1 MFDATRQYELTIR
14 PLGRNTADEYYHN
27 GSIWIEGREGNNYT
41 IDLTNRSHQRA
52 LFILSVDGLD
62 VLEGKP
68 AGLNSQ
74 GYIIPAGQ
82 TISVPGWKVNDQ
94 QAAEFYFS
102 RSRESYVNSI
112 GGTTTNTGV
121 IGVMIFSEYKQY
133 YEVYDMST
141 PGTRGISTNQI
152 PTSNIQNI
160 GDLNVSESSV
170 DNSWIANGISK
181 NQTLNAAIVQAAAAN
196 IPMNSASAEVNTS
209 GSIISQNYLSQEV
222 GTGFGKATDWQT
234 VSTQFR
240 RNNPT
245 QPDTIMAIY
254 YNTAR
259 NLEKMGIRLRRKRD
273 VQYKADPFP
282 AYSSTTTVG
291 CPTPYNWKP

>member
-1 MFDATRQYELTIR
+1 MFDATRQYEITIR
-14 PLGRNTADEYYHN
+14 PLGRNPADEYFHN
-27 GSIWIEGREGNNYT
+27 GAVWIEGREGNNYT
-41 IDLTNRSHQRA
+41 IELTNRSNVCS

-74 GYIIPAGQ
+74 GYVIPAGN
-82 TISVPGWKVNDQ
+82 TVSVPGWKVNDQ

-112 GGTTTNTGV
+112 GGSTANTGV
-121 IGVMIFSEYKQY
+121 IGAMVFSEYSLFTTTSLTNNNQRMY
-133 YEVYDMST
+133 T
-141 PGTRGISTNQI
+141 PVLSKN
-152 PTSNIQNI
+152 SW
-160 GDLNVSESSV
+160 VASSV
-170 DNSWIANGISK
+170 SAGTTI
-181 NQTLNAAIVQAAAAN
+181 NAATVQAATAN
-196 IPMNSASAEVNTS
+196 TTTTNSASAEVKTS
-209 GSIISQNYLSQEV
+209 GGLSSQAYVSQEV
-222 GTGFGKATDWQT
+222 GTGVGNATDWQT

-259 NLEKMGIRLRRKRD
+259 NLEKMGIRLRRKND

-282 AYSSTTTVG
+282 AYSSSTSLS
-291 CPTPYNWKP
+291 CSTPPGWKP

>member
-1 MFDATRQYELTIR
+1 MFDATRQYEITIR
-14 PLGRNTADEYYHN
+14 PLGRNPADEYFHN
-27 GSIWIEGREGNNYT
+27 GAVWIEGREGNNYT
-41 IDLTNRSHQRA
+41 IELTNRSNVCS

-74 GYIIPAGQ
+74 GYVIPAGN
-82 TISVPGWKVNDQ
+82 TVSVPGWKVNDQ

-112 GGTTTNTGV
+112 GGSTANTGV
-121 IGVMIFSEYKQY
+121 IGAMIFAEYTQLEDY
-133 YEVYDMST
+133 YMST
-141 PGTRGISTNQI
+141 GKAQGTAINNTWVASSLYNS
-152 PTSNIQNI
+152 PTRRI
-160 GDLNVSESSV
+160 DTTMV
-170 DNSWIANGISK
+170 K
-181 NQTLNAAIVQAAAAN
+181 AAAAS
-196 IPMNSASAEVNTS
+196 IPMNSAEVKTS
-209 GSIISQNYLSQEV
+209 GGLSSQAYVSQEV
-222 GTGFGKATDWQT
+222 GTGFGNATDWQT

-259 NLEKMGIRLRRKRD
+259 NLEKMGIRLRRKND

-282 AYSSTTTVG
+282 AYSSSTSLS
-291 CPTPYNWKP
+291 CSTPPGWKP

>member
-1 MFDATRQYELTIR
+1 MFDATRQYEITIR
-14 PLGRNTADEYYHN
+14 PLGRNPADEYFHN
-27 GSIWIEGREGNNYT
+27 GAVWIEGREGNNYT
-41 IDLTNRSHQRA
+41 IELTNRSNVCS

-74 GYIIPAGQ
+74 GYVIPAGN
-82 TISVPGWKVNDQ
+82 TVSVPGWKVNDQ

-112 GGTTTNTGV
+112 GGSTANTGV
-121 IGVMIFSEYKQY
+121 IGAMVFSEYSLFTTTSLTNNNQRMY
-133 YEVYDMST
+133 T
-141 PGTRGISTNQI
+141 PVLSKN
-152 PTSNIQNI
+152 SW
-160 GDLNVSESSV
+160 VASSV
-170 DNSWIANGISK
+170 SAGTTI
-181 NQTLNAAIVQAAAAN
+181 NAATVQAATAN
-196 IPMNSASAEVNTS
+196 TTTNSASAEVKNS
-209 GSIISQNYLSQEV
+209 GGLSSQAYVSQEV
-222 GTGFGKATDWQT
+222 GTGFGNATDWQT

-259 NLEKMGIRLRRKRD
+259 NLEKMGIRLRRKND

-282 AYSSTTTVG
+282 AYSSSTSLS
-291 CPTPYNWKP
+291 CSTPPGWKP